1 MQDIIPIFTTPEQQT
16 FNKLKKINQKVNT
29 FCLNLEEKLNL
40 CEHTSVKLLAD
51 NIAGYYY
58 LWDFTNGEPLE
69 AVYPYKIY
77 LDYNVNG
84 EFIRWSF
91 DKWVTNN
98 GEKPQR
104 VKYFAKQLFK
114 GKDIKSLEKYLLE
127 FFKI

>member
-1 MQDIIPIFTTPEQQT
+1 MQDIIPIFTSHEQEK
-16 FNKLKKINQKVNT
+16 FNKLKKINQKVNI
-29 FCLNLEEKLNL
+29 FCLDLEEKLNL

-51 NIAGYYY
+51 NITGYHY

-77 LDYNVNG
+77 LDYNTEGDFTQWKFVQ
-84 EFIRWSF
+84 
-91 DKWVTNN
+91 WVENN
-98 GEKPQR
+98 GEKSR
-104 VKYFAKQLFK
+104 RLKYFGKKLSE

>member
-1 MQDIIPIFTTPEQQT
+1 MSNIQIFITPEQQR

-29 FCLNLEEKLNL
+29 FCLDLEEKLNL

-51 NIAGYYY
+51 NITGYHY

-77 LDYNVNG
+77 LDYNTNR
-84 EFIRWSF
+84 EFTQWSF
-91 DKWVTNN
+91 DKWVENN

-104 VKYFAKQLFK
+104 LKYFAKQLSK

>member
-51 NIAGYYY
+51 NITGYHY

-69 AVYPYKIY
+69 AVYPYKVY
-77 LDYNVNG
+77 LDYNTQE
-84 EFIRWSF
+84 EFTRWSF
-91 DKWVTNN
+91 DKWVANN

-104 VKYFAKQLFK
+104 VKYFAKQLCK
-114 GKDIKSLEKYLLE
+114 GMDIKSLEKYLLE